1 MAHLRVG
8 SGTAGNTSKGNRAHG
23 RTGDSTSATTVRTT
37 RLVDGATPRRWR
49 LHPGPS
55 GPGQAT
61 RTPTARLAT
70 VVWRRGRRSGAV
82 HRPRVM
88 GSRFTGRAFVMRRM
102 LPSGGPS
109 CRDGFFIADEV
120 ARRPPGARH
129 PRRRERGPATQVRRS
144 SRSVVGERDFQVPL
158 VSLVERPGASTTPS
172 PGGASRSVHQVPAVG
187 SHASAAGPGAA
198 ARRCRRTSP
207 NSGRCR
213 TPRTCGGAGQGD
225 GAFGCLMSG
234 PSGPGGVCASAYTPH
249 VTVAPRRS

>member
-1 MAHLRVG
+1 M
-8 SGTAGNTSKGNRAHG
+8 TGNTSKGNRAHG
-23 RTGDSTSATTVRTT
+23 RTGDSASATALRTT

-70 VVWRRGRRSGAV
+70 VVWRRGRRSGSV
-82 HRPRVM
+82 HRPRAL
-88 GSRFTGRAFVMRRM
+88 GSGFTGRAFVMRRK

-144 SRSVVGERDFQVPL
+144 SRSVVGERDSQVLL
-158 VSLVERPGASTTPS
+158 VSLVARPGASTTPL
-172 PGGASRSVHQVPAVG
+172 PGGREQVGASGTGGRVARQCGWTRRGGTSVSSDLPQQREVPDPTNLWWG
-187 SHASAAGPGAA
+187 W
-198 ARRCRRTSP
+198 
-207 NSGRCR
+207 SG
-213 TPRTCGGAGQGD
+213 
-225 GAFGCLMSG
+225 
-234 PSGPGGVCASAYTPH
+234 
-249 VTVAPRRS
+249 